1 MKYSKEKARLRKV
14 KILEIEK
21 SLAVYQ
27 EKCAADP
34 STENF
39 EQLEILK
46 RKYDAHFDYLSKGAI
61 IRSRYEKGEKKHQ
74 VLLKSRIS

>member
-1 MKYSKEKARLRKV
+1 MKYSKEKALVRKV

-21 SLAVYQ
+21 SPTVYQ

-34 STENF
+34 SIKNF

-46 RKYDAHFDYLSKGAI
+46 SNNDAHFDYLS
-61 IRSRYEKGEKKHQ
+61 
-74 VLLKSRIS
+74 